1 MLLDIRRETIER
13 AFSESNRNRS
23 RIIIGLIYSLYNA
36 ITGLIL
42 GSLWHICI
50 SVYYTLLLTIKCVL
64 FICLKKQK
72 DKEMSTIVFISTS
85 CLMFLISLSLVV
97 PIILMIIN
105 ERPVSFPLE
114 VAIGIAAYT
123 TYKVTVAVIGFVKRG
138 LSKNLLVSEIATI
151 GVIEAIVSVLTLQ
164 NTLITV
170 NGGAEDSGLTILSAI
185 SSAMGLIGILYLV
198 LRLIINHFN
207 ESKINDEPS

>member
-1 MLLDIRRETIER
+1 MLLDIRREEIQR
-13 AFSESNRNRS
+13 LFSEDNRKRS

-50 SVYYTLLLTIKCVL
+50 SVYYTLLLVIKCIL
-64 FICLKKQK
+64 FICLKKQR
-72 DKEMSTIVFISTS
+72 DNEMSTIVFISTS
-85 CLMFLISLSLVV
+85 CLMFLISLSLVI

-123 TYKVTVAVIGFVKRG
+123 TYKITVAVIGFVKRG
-138 LSKNLLVSEIATI
+138 GSQNILVCEIATI
-151 GVIEAIVSVLTLQ
+151 GLIEAVVSVLTLQ

-170 NGGAEDSGLTILSAI
+170 NGGAEDSGLTILSAV
-185 SSAMGLIGILYLV
+185 SSAVGLIFILYLV
-198 LRLIINHFN
+198 LRLILKHFN
-207 ESKINDEPS
+207 KMKDEPSEK

>member
-1 MLLDIRRETIER
+1 MLLDIHREEIKR
-13 AFSESNRNRS
+13 LLSEKNRKRS

-36 ITGLIL
+36 ITGLVL
-42 GSLWHICI
+42 GSLWHTCI
-50 SVYYTLLLTIKCVL
+50 AVYYTLLLTIKCIL

-72 DKEMSTIVFISTS
+72 DKEMSTIIFISTS
-85 CLMFLISLSLVV
+85 CLMFLISLSLVI

-185 SSAMGLIGILYLV
+185 SSAVGLIGILYLV

>member
-1 MLLDIRRETIER
+1 MLLDIRLEEIKRLLSDT
-13 AFSESNRNRS
+13 NRRRI

-64 FICLKKQK
+64 FICFKKQK
-72 DKEMSTIVFISTS
+72 DKEMSTIIFISTS
-85 CLMFLISLSLVV
+85 CLMLLISLSLVV

-114 VAIGIAAYT
+114 MAIGIAAYT
-123 TYKVTVAVIGFVKRG
+123 TYKVTVAVIGPKG
-138 LSKNLLVSEIATI
+138 TSKV
-151 GVIEAIVSVLTLQ
+151 
-164 NTLITV
+164 
-170 NGGAEDSGLTILSAI
+170 
-185 SSAMGLIGILYLV
+185 
-198 LRLIINHFN
+198 
-207 ESKINDEPS
+207 